1 MQTLP
6 AHPGEL
12 PLTGAAVEDV
22 RIVVGVTN
30 GPSSLQAVRW
40 AGGLAGRMHA
50 RLQLVNVY
58 LPDPKLLVGVHS
70 AGAAID
76 FDQLRELLRGIDA
89 LMSQLIARA
98 SLVPGVEV
106 ERHPVAD
113 GNLPSALARVSDG
126 ATMLVIGTDSRHANG
141 VVSSALA
148 RAVLRQARCPVVVVP
163 PSPVRVVAS

>member
-6 AHPGEL
+6 APSGRL
-12 PLTGAAVEDV
+12 PLTVAAADSM

-30 GPSSLQAVRW
+30 GPSSLQALRW
-40 AGGLAGRMHA
+40 AGGLAARVHA
-50 RLQLVNVY
+50 KLELVNVY

-70 AGAAID
+70 AGAAVD

-98 SLVPGVEV
+98 SLVPDLEV

-113 GNLPSALARVSDG
+113 GNLPAALARVSDG
-126 ATMLVIGTDSRHANG
+126 ATMLVIGTDSRQSNG

-163 PSPVRVVAS
+163 PSRVRVVTP